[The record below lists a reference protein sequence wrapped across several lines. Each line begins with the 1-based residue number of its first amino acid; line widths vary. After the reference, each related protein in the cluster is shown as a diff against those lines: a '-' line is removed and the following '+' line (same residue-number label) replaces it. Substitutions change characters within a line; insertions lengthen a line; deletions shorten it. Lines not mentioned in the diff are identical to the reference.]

1 MHVINETKN
10 YGLSQPTT
18 GQFWLL
24 RHYLSLIASQIY
36 ERFFFIYI
44 STIYV
49 CDTREVSYKSIK
61 SIYNMTPVYNYSH
74 KRAAEA
80 LFLLLD
86 DTKKDD
92 KPK

>member
-1 MHVINETKN
+1 MHVINETKKN
-10 YGLSQPTT
+10 YGLSHPPT

-36 ERFFFIYI
+36 EHFFFIFL
-44 STIYV
+44 YV
-49 CDTREVSYKSIK
+49 CDTREVSHKNIE

-80 LFLLLD
+80 LFLL
-86 DTKKDD
+86 
-92 KPK
+92 